1 MAVPVIMP
9 RQGQSVESCIIGEWH
24 VSKGDKVSAGDK
36 LFTYE
41 TDKAT
46 FDEEAPADGEII
58 AVFFEEGD
66 DVPCLFNILV
76 IGESGESW
84 EEFIPE
90 GATADGA
97 GAAVAATEEASSVSE
112 TASKA
117 DTAAAAPTVVATAPS
132 VAGDHPVSP
141 RAKGLA
147 SKHNVDLRMTAATG
161 PKGRII
167 ERDVEA
173 AIAAGLVATTAAGQD
188 YAAGI
193 AGSGIGRA
201 VRVEDLSKL
210 PELQNLEGAA
220 LVDQAVLGL
229 DEAEYTDDKI
239 TNIRKVIARSM
250 HASLSE
256 MAQLTLNASF
266 DASNILAW
274 RNRLKDLKEK
284 GMDEKLGLAILERV
298 PTINDIILYAVSRTV
313 KKYPDCNAHYLAEEN
328 IFRHFNRVHL
338 GVAVDTPRGL
348 MVPVVRNAD
357 LKSISQI
364 SAEARD
370 LAMQCMEGAINPDK
384 ISGSTITI
392 TNMGRSGVESFT
404 PVINPPETCIVGVS
418 STYEKVRSGKDGG
431 IELYP
436 AMTISLTIDHR
447 AIDGA
452 PGAVFLQALVQTL
465 ENFDL
470 FLMS

>member
-24 VSKGDKVSAGDK
+24 VAKGDKVSAGDK

-46 FDEEAPADGEII
+46 FDEEAPSDGEII

-66 DVPCLFNILV
+66 DVPCLLNVLV
-76 IGESGESW
+76 IGEAGESW

-97 GAAVAATEEASSVSE
+97 GAGVAKTEAAASVPEVTTKAEAAPVAAT
-112 TASKA
+112 
-117 DTAAAAPTVVATAPS
+117 VATAPS
-132 VAGDHPVSP
+132 LDGEHPISP

-147 SKHNVDLRMTAATG
+147 AKHNVDLRMTAATG

-173 AIAAGLVATTAAGQD
+173 AIDAGLVATTAAGHD

-193 AGSGIGRA
+193 AGSGIGGA
-201 VRVEDLSKL
+201 VRVEDLAKL
-210 PELQNLEGAA
+210 PELQSLEGAA
-220 LVDQAVLGL
+220 LIDQAVLSL

-284 GMDEKLGLAILERV
+284 GMDEKLGLAILDRI

-364 SAEARD
+364 SVEARD
-370 LAMQCMEGAINPDK
+370 LAIQCNEGSINPDK
-384 ISGSTITI
+384 LSGSTITI

-447 AIDGA
+447 ALDGA
-452 PGAVFLQALVQTL
+452 PGAQFLQALVQTL

-470 FLMS
+470 FLMGS

>member
-1 MAVPVIMP
+1 MAVAVIMP

-46 FDEEAPADGEII
+46 FDEESPADGEII

-66 DVPCLFNILV
+66 DVPCLLNVLV
-76 IGESGESW
+76 IGEAGESW
-84 EEFIPE
+84 EEYIPE
-90 GATADGA
+90 GATVDGA
-97 GAAVAATEEASSVSE
+97 GASVATPEEAAPAAEAAAKAEAAPAAAT
-112 TASKA
+112 
-117 DTAAAAPTVVATAPS
+117 VAVAPS
-132 VAGDHPVSP
+132 VAGEHPVSP

-147 SKHNVDLRMTAATG
+147 ARHNVDLRMTAASG
-161 PKGRII
+161 PNGRII

-193 AGSGIGRA
+193 AGSGIGGA

-210 PELQNLEGAA
+210 PELQTLEGAA

-250 HASLSE
+250 HASLAE

-274 RNRLKDLKEK
+274 RNRLKALKEK
-284 GMDEKLGLAILERV
+284 GMDEKLGLAILQRV

-370 LAMQCMEGAINPDK
+370 LALQCIEGSINPDK
-384 ISGSTITI
+384 LSGSTITI

-431 IELYP
+431 LELYP

-447 AIDGA
+447 ALDGA
-452 PGAVFLQALVQTL
+452 PGGVFLQALIQTL

-470 FLMS
+470 FLMG